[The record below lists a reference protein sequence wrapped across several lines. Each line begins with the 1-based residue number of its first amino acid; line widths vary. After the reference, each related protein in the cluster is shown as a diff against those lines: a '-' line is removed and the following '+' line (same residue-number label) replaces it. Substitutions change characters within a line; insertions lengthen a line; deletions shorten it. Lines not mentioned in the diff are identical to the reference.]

1 MVKHRCLCMLLTLV
15 ALLISASRL
24 PAADLAEQAQSLRM
38 VPADVAVYSASLR
51 IKEQRDILLESEAFD
66 RLMEIPLVQMIK
78 MQVTFQWQAAN
89 IPQVAQVKEYIESPE
104 GQEAVELLKEMFSEE
119 MFLYGGADI
128 AGALDL
134 FMELNTLQ
142 RTASIEAAAAQE
154 DRDEVMNARLMELL
168 QEHAD
173 KFKVPSLVWGWRID
187 DNARAER
194 KLDELHSVIRN
205 LLDEQRPELSPHLQ
219 REQVGGNEFLTLRL
233 DGSMIP
239 WDQLREEAD
248 EDDLQQIEQW
258 QPIISEKTLVVA
270 LGIVDDFV
278 LLSVGSSTDHL
289 EKMGQGDSLA
299 GNSAIKRLEKHAD
312 QRVTSIGYISKKL
325 AEGISSP
332 QRTIDDLAGMA
343 EQVLGAAEIPAE
355 DSEPLVEDIR
365 SLGSKFKKYMREPSE
380 TAAIAFLT
388 SRGYEGF
395 QYQSSP
401 QPMAD
406 SSKPLTILN
415 HVGGNPLLFFAT
427 RTKDSPEDY
436 QAMVDGLKRIAERV
450 EKIAESKV
458 EPDDWAE
465 YQEVRERALP
475 LLRRLDHATR
485 EHLIPALQ
493 DGQSALVMDTS
504 AESKRWF
511 RPMPESPKPLPMLE
525 FAIIAGV
532 SDADELRKAWTEYF
546 DIAGDAI
553 EIVREMN
560 PDDGPDFTLPEPEKR
575 QLEGA
580 GTAYIYKF
588 PEEWGVDSQVAV
600 NAALNDSVAAISL
613 MPGTSERLLRETE
626 LEVDTSLDLNRPA
639 AVVSYFNFEEF
650 IDLFRPWID
659 YGFDVAIGKLKVE
672 EEEDEEDGDDEEEQ
686 PEPPSPVML
695 QAGFFIPQ
703 FQQLLDVASALRS
716 ISMVSYEEDG
726 VWVTHSETHFED
738 LE

>member
-1 MVKHRCLCMLLTLV
+1 MIKHRRLCILFTLV
-15 ALLISASRL
+15 ALFIGATRL
-24 PAADLAEQAQSLRM
+24 PAAPLAEQARSLRM
-38 VPADVAVYSASLR
+38 VPADAAVYSASLR
-51 IKEQRDILLESEAFD
+51 IKEQLDILLESEAFD
-66 RLMEIPLVQMIK
+66 RLMEIPLIQMIK
-78 MQVTFQWQAAN
+78 MQITFQWQAAN
-89 IPQVAQVKEYIESPE
+89 VPQIAQVKEYIESSE
-104 GQEAVELLKEMFSEE
+104 GQEAVALVKEMFSDE

-128 AGALDL
+128 IGALDL
-134 FMELNTLQ
+134 FMELNSLQ
-142 RTASIEAAAAQE
+142 RSVGIEAAAAQQDSGE
-154 DRDEVMNARLMELL
+154 LMNARLMELL
-168 QEHAD
+168 EEHAD
-173 KFKVPSLVWGWRID
+173 KFKVPSLVWGWRIK

-205 LLDEQRPELSPHLQ
+205 QLDEQQPELSPRLQ

-239 WDQLREEAD
+239 WDQMREEAD
-248 EDDLQQIEQW
+248 EDDLEQIEQW
-258 QPIISEKTLVVA
+258 QPIISKKTLVVA

-289 EKMGQGDSLA
+289 EKMGQGNSLA
-299 GNSAIKRLEKHAD
+299 GNAAIKRLEKHAS

-343 EQVLGAAEIPAE
+343 EQALGAAEIPEE
-355 DSEPLVEDIR
+355 DSDALVADIR
-365 SLGSKFKKYMREPSE
+365 SLGNQFKKYMREPSE
-380 TAAIAFLT
+380 TAMVAFLT

-395 QYQSSP
+395 QYQSSA

-406 SSKPLTILN
+406 SSKRLTILN
-415 HVGGNPLLFFAT
+415 HVGGSPMLFVAA

-436 QAMVDGLKRIAERV
+436 EAMVDGIKRIGGRV
-450 EKIAESKV
+450 EKIAESKA
-458 EPDDWAE
+458 EPDDWAK

-475 LLRRLDHATR
+475 LLRRLDKATR

-546 DIAGDAI
+546 DIAGEAI
-553 EIVREMN
+553 QIVREMN
-560 PDDGPDFTLPEPEKR
+560 PDDVPDFTLPEPKKR

-580 GTAYIYKF
+580 GTAYVYEF
-588 PEEWGVDSQVAV
+588 PEEWGVDSQIAV

-613 MPGTSERLLRETE
+613 MPGTSERLLRKTE
-626 LEVDTSLDLNRPA
+626 LDVDTSLDLNRPA
-639 AVVSYFNFEEF
+639 AMVSYFNFEQF

-672 EEEDEEDGDDEEEQ
+672 EEDEDGDDEEAQ
-686 PEPPSPVML
+686 PPSPMML

-703 FQQLLDVASALRS
+703 LQQLLDVASALRS
-716 ISMVSYEEDG
+716 FSTVSYEENG